1 MHDAE
6 TELRRL
12 LDESDRPLKHIAD
25 EAGVGYHRLHRWY
38 SGRCVR
44 LGLGDA
50 ERVYQALTGRQ
61 FIQP

>member
-12 LDESDRPLKHIAD
+12 LDEADKPLKQIAD
-25 EAGVGYHRLHRWY
+25 EAGVGYHRLHRWFT
-38 SGRCVR
+38 RRTVT

-50 ERVYQALTGRQ
+50 ELLYRSLSGKEFVK
-61 FIQP
+61 P